1 MGERLDAD
9 AEARGGEDVVALAV
23 ITIAGVYHYLR
34 SVLDGYSRAVV
45 ARDFADRMT
54 AADVELILQRA
65 LEAHPG
71 ARPRVISDTIAARIE
86 HYNHR
91 LHSLDDRGLPERPSS
106 R

>member
-1 MGERLDAD
+1 
-9 AEARGGEDVVALAV
+9 
-23 ITIAGVYHYLR
+23 
-34 SVLDGYSRAVV
+34 
-45 ARDFADRMT
+45 MT
-54 AADVELILQRA
+54 EADVELILQRA

-86 HYNHR
+86 HYNHHR